1 MACLIFL
8 LFFLLSNFGSYFQIR
23 TIIGS
28 IVWCDKG
35 GKFNRVMK
43 LKQAQSF
50 TKRFRMNYLIE
61 HTNVHQKNLKFWLC
75 IKSFFEIGQGLL
87 LVVGTV
93 CCLLD
98 TYVSH
103 LIVNVIFVESLLV
116 MLILVCQSGINRN
129 TKYDRI
135 RMNRKNKRHN

>member
-8 LFFLLSNFGSYFQIR
+8 LFFLLSNLGSYFQIR
-23 TIIGS
+23 TIIWS

-35 GKFNRVMK
+35 GKFNRVTK

-75 IKSFFEIGQGLL
+75 IKSLFEIGQGLL

-103 LIVNVIFVESLLV
+103 LIVNVICLESLLV
-116 MLILVCQSGINRN
+116 MLILLCQSGINRN

-135 RMNRKNKRHN
+135 RMNRKK